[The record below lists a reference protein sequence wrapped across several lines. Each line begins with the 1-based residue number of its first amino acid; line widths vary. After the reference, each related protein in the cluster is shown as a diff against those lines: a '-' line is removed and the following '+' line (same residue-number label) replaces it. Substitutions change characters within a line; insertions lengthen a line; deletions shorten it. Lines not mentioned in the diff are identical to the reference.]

1 MQLILFMQAISRCFW
16 MPCSKQFKFV
26 ITKYTS
32 RHQNA
37 NSVSYSAQHYNL
49 NKNIGVKLQKSSENF
64 NNFPPS
70 QYSIWN
76 SIWNSIVMQNVEF
89 WDLPDQTPIRCKSHE
104 KFLAHFCYAQCTLF
118 LLMFCLCLFVC
129 FSCSDMV
136 YCGVY
141 DNALD
146 NDNYN
151 VARGFNYH
159 QGPVR
164 AVS

>member
-118 LLMFCLCLFVC
+118 LLMFCLCLFV
-129 FSCSDMV
+129 F
-136 YCGVY
+136 
-141 DNALD
+141 L
-146 NDNYN
+146 
-151 VARGFNYH
+151 
-159 QGPVR
+159 
-164 AVS
+164 AVIWCTAEYMIMLLTMTTIMQPEVLITTKGL

>member
-89 WDLPDQTPIRCKSHE
+89 WDLPDQTPIGCKSHE

-118 LLMFCLCLFVC
+118 LLMFCLCLFV
-129 FSCSDMV
+129 F
-136 YCGVY
+136 
-141 DNALD
+141 L
-146 NDNYN
+146 
-151 VARGFNYH
+151 
-159 QGPVR
+159 
-164 AVS
+164 AVIWCTAEYMIMLLTMTTIMQPEVLITTKGL